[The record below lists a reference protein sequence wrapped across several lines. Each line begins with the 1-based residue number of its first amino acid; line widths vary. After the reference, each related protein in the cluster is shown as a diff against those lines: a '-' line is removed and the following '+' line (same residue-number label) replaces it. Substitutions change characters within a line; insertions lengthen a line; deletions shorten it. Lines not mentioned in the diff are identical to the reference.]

1 MKLTKIKLNNFRQFY
16 GSQVLEVAL
25 DSTHNVTLVH
35 AENGV
40 GKTAL
45 LNSVYW
51 CLYGET
57 TKKFE
62 KADQI
67 LNFQAASEGE
77 TLASVEVYFDHA
89 GSQYSVQRT
98 FSTKRGN
105 GKGEQS
111 CNAYHIERGTF
122 RLLDASDTFVNSV
135 IPRPMA
141 RYYFFDG
148 EHAETFSAETNF
160 KEVGKAIK
168 NMLGSTIAERAIED
182 LLYASKHFGGLMG
195 QIPGD
200 AELQAITK
208 EIESLEAS
216 LTKAKE
222 QCEMLSSQRE
232 ALKDQIAAIEEKLRA
247 AEGAKEL
254 QEQRDDKTRQLR
266 QIQDRLHSA
275 EVGVVRWIGAK
286 SLPLV
291 ARKLSSET
299 LSFIDEQSLKGRIPS
314 PYNEDFV
321 QGLLKDQTCVC
332 GRNLPSGSPEWASV
346 HALLKKASNAEILKK
361 VVSAR
366 ARITYLRD
374 MRLDAPK
381 LLEAE
386 QQRVALA
393 VQERREVEQK
403 IGELGERLKDLP
415 LGEIAEREKTRQQK
429 VAERENTIQR
439 IGAVEITIQ
448 RLERLIKEKQVEQSK
463 IAVRSNQAR
472 KLVTRRDLADRAAEV
487 LRAYLEQHEEQARE
501 TIANEVNLILDK
513 TARRAYKFSFRDNF
527 AFDLTYADNRPV
539 PRSSGENQ
547 LVSLAFIAALIK
559 FSLSRSKDE
568 EGKDLLIPGVVAP
581 LVLDSPFGQLDT
593 KYRVDTACFVP
604 AMASQVVLLVS
615 SSQGDE
621 NVLAALQPH
630 VGREYVLI
638 SENTAPR
645 GDKPTDPIVLN
656 GTKLQTSLFN
666 CKKNLTRI
674 QEVR

>member
-1 MKLTKIKLNNFRQFY
+1 MKLTRIKLNNFRQFY
-16 GSQVLEVAL
+16 GSQVLEVAQ
-25 DSTHNVTLVH
+25 DSTQNVTLVH
-35 AENGV
+35 AENGI

-67 LNFQAASEGE
+67 LNFQAESEGG
-77 TLASVEVYFDHA
+77 TLASVEVYFEHA
-89 GSQYSVQRT
+89 GAQYSVQRT

-105 GKGEQS
+105 GKPEQNCS
-111 CNAYHIERGTF
+111 AYQIERGSF

-168 NMLGSTIAERAIED
+168 NMLGSTIAERAVDD
-182 LLYASKHFGGLMG
+182 LLHASKHFTGLMG

-200 AELQAITK
+200 AELQDITK
-208 EIESLEAS
+208 EIEGFESNLA
-216 LTKAKE
+216 KAKE
-222 QCEMLSSQRE
+222 QHEALVSQRE
-232 ALKDQIAAIEEKLRA
+232 ALKDQILAIEEKLRA

-254 QEQRDDKTRQLR
+254 QEQRDDKSRQLR
-266 QIQDRLHSA
+266 QIQDRLHAA
-275 EVGVVRWIGAK
+275 EVAVIRWAGTK
-286 SLPLV
+286 SLPLI

-332 GRNLPSGSPEWASV
+332 GRELPPGSPEWTSV

-361 VVSAR
+361 VVCAR
-366 ARITYLRD
+366 ARITYLRE
-374 MRLDAPK
+374 MRIDAPK

-386 QQRVALA
+386 QQRVATG

-403 IGELGERLKDLP
+403 IGELGEKLKGLP
-415 LGEIAEREKTRQQK
+415 LGEIAERERTRQHK
-429 VAERENTIQR
+429 VSERENVIQR

-448 RLERLIKEKQVEQSK
+448 RLERIIREKQAEQSK
-463 IAVRSNQAR
+463 VAARSSQAR
-472 KLVTRRDLADRAAEV
+472 KLVTRRDLSERAAEV
-487 LRAYLEQHEEQARE
+487 LRAYLEQHEDQARQM
-501 TIANEVNLILDK
+501 IAKEVNIILDK
-513 TARRAYKFSFRDNF
+513 TARRLYKFAFKDNF
-527 AFDLTYADNRPV
+527 AFDLTYADGRPV

-559 FSLSRSKDE
+559 FSLSRSKHEDS
-568 EGKDLLIPGVVAP
+568 DLLIPGVVAP

-593 KYRVDTACFVP
+593 KYRVDTASFVP
-604 AMASQVVLLVS
+604 AMASQVLLLVS
-615 SSQGDE
+615 SSQGDD

-638 SENTAPR
+638 SENTGSR
-645 GDKPTDPIVLN
+645 GAKSSDPITL
-656 GTKLQTSLFN
+656 KEKRIQTSLFN
-666 CKKNLTRI
+666 CPKNLTRI
-674 QEVR
+674 QEVG

>member
-16 GSQVLEVAL
+16 GSQILEVAQ
-25 DSTHNVTLVH
+25 DSTCNVTLVH
-35 AENGV
+35 AENGI

-62 KADQI
+62 KSDQI
-67 LNFQAASEGE
+67 INFQAASEGE

-89 GSQYSVQRT
+89 GAQYSVQRT

-105 GKGEQS
+105 GKPEQS
-111 CNAYHIERGTF
+111 CTAYQIERGTF

-182 LLYASKHFGGLMG
+182 LQYAAKHFTGLMG

-200 AELQAITK
+200 AELQEITK
-208 EIESLEAS
+208 EIEALES
-216 LTKAKE
+216 NLTKAKE
-222 QCEMLSSQRE
+222 QHEALVSQRD
-232 ALKDQIAAIEEKLRA
+232 ALKDQITAIEEKLRA

-254 QEQRDDKTRQLR
+254 QEQRDDKGRQLR
-266 QIQDRLHSA
+266 QIQDRLHAA
-275 EVGVVRWIGAK
+275 EVATIKWIGTK
-286 SLPLV
+286 SLPLI

-332 GRNLPSGSPEWASV
+332 GRSLPPGSSEWVSV

-361 VVSAR
+361 VVAAR
-366 ARITYLRD
+366 SRVTYLREI
-374 MRLDAPK
+374 RLDAPK
-381 LLEAE
+381 VLEAE
-386 QQRVALA
+386 QHRVATA

-403 IGELGERLKDLP
+403 IGELGEKLKGLP
-415 LGEIAEREKTRQQK
+415 LGEIAERERTRQQK
-429 VAERENTIQR
+429 VNERESVIQK

-448 RLERLIKEKQVEQSK
+448 RLERLIKEKQTDQSK
-463 IAVRSNQAR
+463 VAARSSQAR
-472 KLVTRRDLADRAAEV
+472 KLVTRRDLAERAAEV

-501 TIANEVNLILDK
+501 MIAKEVNLILDK
-513 TARRAYKFSFRDNF
+513 TARRLYKFAFKDNF
-527 AFDLTYADNRPV
+527 AFDLTYADGRTV

-559 FSLSRSKDE
+559 FSLSRSKQQN
-568 EGKDLLIPGVVAP
+568 GDLLIPGVVAP

-593 KYRVDTACFVP
+593 KYREDTASFVP

-621 NVLAALQPH
+621 HVLKALRPH

-638 SENTAPR
+638 SENSGPR
-645 GDKPTDPIVLN
+645 GEKSTDPIVLN
-656 GTKLQTSLFN
+656 GKKIQTSIFN

-674 QEVR
+674 QEVS

>member
-16 GSQVLEVAL
+16 GSQILEVSQ
-25 DSTHNVTLVH
+25 DPVRNVTLVH
-35 AENGV
+35 AENGI
-40 GKTAL
+40 GKTTL

-67 LNFQAASEGE
+67 INFQAGSEGE

-89 GSQYSVQRT
+89 GSQYAVNRT

-105 GKGEQS
+105 GKPEQA
-111 CNAYHIERGTF
+111 CNAYQIERGTF
-122 RLLDASDTFVNSV
+122 RLLDASDTFINSV
-135 IPRPMA
+135 IPKPMA

-160 KEVGKAIK
+160 KDVGKAIK
-168 NMLGSTIAERAIED
+168 NMLGSTVAQAAIDD
-182 LLYASKHFGGLMG
+182 LLHASKHFSNLMG

-200 AELQAITK
+200 AELKAITQ

-216 LTKAKE
+216 LAKGRE
-222 QCEMLSSQRE
+222 QHEAFCAQRD
-232 ALKDQIAAIEEKLRA
+232 ALRDQITAIEEKLRA
-247 AEGAKEL
+247 AEGAREL
-254 QEQRDDKTRQLR
+254 QELRDDKTRQLR
-266 QIQDRLHSA
+266 QVQERLHSA
-275 EVGVVRWIGAK
+275 EVAVIRWIGTK

-332 GRNLPSGSPEWASV
+332 GRNLPPGSTEWASV
-346 HALLKKASNAEILKK
+346 QALLKKASNAEILKK

-366 ARITYLRD
+366 ARVTYLRE

-381 LLEAE
+381 VLEAE
-386 QQRVALA
+386 QNRVATA

-403 IGELGERLKDLP
+403 IGELGEKLKDLP
-415 LGEIAEREKTRQQK
+415 LGEIAERERARQQK
-429 VAERENTIQR
+429 VAEREKIIQQ
-439 IGAVEITIQ
+439 IGAIEITVQ
-448 RLERLIKEKQVEQSK
+448 RLERLIKEKQGEQSK
-463 IAVRSNQAR
+463 LAVKSSQAR
-472 KLVTRRDLADRAAEV
+472 KLVTRRDLAERAAEV
-487 LRAYLEQHEEQARE
+487 LRAYLDQHEEQARE
-501 TIANEVNLILDK
+501 AIANEVNLILDK
-513 TARRAYKFSFRDNF
+513 TARRDYKFGFRDNF
-527 AFDLTYADNRPV
+527 AFDLTYADGRPV

-559 FSLSRSKDE
+559 FSLSRTKKDQS
-568 EGKDLLIPGVVAP
+568 DLLIPGVVAP

-593 KYRVDTACFVP
+593 KYRGDTACFVP
-604 AMASQVVLLVS
+604 AMASQVLLLVS
-615 SSQGDE
+615 SSQGDQQ
-621 NVLAALQPH
+621 VLSALRPH
-630 VGREYVLI
+630 IGREYVLI
-638 SENTAPR
+638 SENTVPR
-645 GDKPTDPIVLN
+645 GEKPTDTIVLN
-656 GTKLQTSLFN
+656 SKKIQTSLFN

-674 QEVR
+674 EEVG